1 MNDLAPALALYVHW
15 PYCAR
20 ICPYCDFNVV
30 RDRGQAVQETL
41 AKAILADM
49 EGQRILTGPRRL
61 TSIYLGGGT
70 PSLMQ
75 PAWAAA
81 IIARASA
88 LWTLADD
95 IEITLEANPTDAEAA
110 RFAAFAA
117 LGVSRLSLGVQSLD
131 DAALRFLGRNHDAAQ
146 GRGAIDAGLAAF
158 PRVSFDLIYALPG
171 QTAAAWQAELTLAAA
186 LGAEHISPYQLTFE
200 HGTDLTRAAQRGTVL
215 PPPNDLA
222 ADLFEVTQSVLTA
235 TGFDAYEVSN
245 HARGAAA
252 RSRHNLAYWQG
263 VDYVGVG
270 PGAHGRLTL
279 ADGRIATQ
287 GRRRV
292 ADYITGVASTG
303 LGFDSPERLDS
314 LAVAQERLLMGLRT
328 DAGVPLAVLGPLK
341 LTAQSPRLQDA
352 LTDGLI
358 KLVDGRL
365 IATEIGRLVL
375 DRVTFALAA
384 SEVA

>member
-1 MNDLAPALALYVHW
+1 
-15 PYCAR
+15 
-20 ICPYCDFNVV
+20 
-30 RDRGQAVQETL
+30 
-41 AKAILADM
+41 
-49 EGQRILTGPRRL
+49 
-61 TSIYLGGGT
+61 
-70 PSLMQ
+70 
-75 PAWAAA
+75 
-81 IIARASA
+81 
-88 LWTLADD
+88 
-95 IEITLEANPTDAEAA
+95 
-110 RFAAFAA
+110 
-117 LGVSRLSLGVQSLD
+117 
-131 DAALRFLGRNHDAAQ
+131 
-146 GRGAIDAGLAAF
+146 
-158 PRVSFDLIYALPG
+158 
-171 QTAAAWQAELTLAAA
+171 
-186 LGAEHISPYQLTFE
+186 
-200 HGTDLTRAAQRGTVL
+200 
-215 PPPNDLA
+215 LA

-303 LGFDSPERLDS
+303 LGFDSPESLDA

-328 DAGVPLAVLGPLK
+328 DAGVPLAVLGPLN
-341 LTAQSPRLQDA
+341 LTAQSPRLRDA